1 MDQSNTKDSSPREDS
16 LRGAS
21 RARTTWRFFDPQAK
35 IDITR
40 RRLPHWEQPG
50 VCYFL
55 TFRTADSLPA
65 DVSADFRKRRHDW
78 LLSQGIDTSH
88 PDWHVLIG
96 ELLVVVQR
104 EYHKTWSREFHR
116 LLDEGHGACH
126 LAQPETAQI
135 VVETL
140 THFDGARYDLGD
152 VVIMPNHVHLLVQF
166 REGFG
171 MKKQCFSW
179 KHYSSRLINLALNR
193 EGHFWQG
200 ETYDHIVR
208 NAAEF
213 EHYRRYIAENPVK
226 AGLRSGFVV
235 RESSRGEPSQ
245 T

>member
-1 MDQSNTKDSSPREDS
+1 MNKSDIQRNSPREN
-16 LRGAS
+16 S
-21 RARTTWRFFDPQAK
+21 RMTWRFFDPNSK
-35 IDITR
+35 INISH

-55 TFRTADSLPA
+55 TFRTADSLPSA
-65 DVSADFRKRRHDW
+65 VFADFRKRRHDW
-78 LLSQGIDTSH
+78 LLPHGVDTSQQ
-88 PDWHVLIG
+88 DWHALIG
-96 ELLVVVQR
+96 DLPIETQR

-126 LAQPETAQI
+126 LAQSEIAQI

-140 THFDGARYDLGD
+140 THFDGERYDL
-152 VVIMPNHVHLLVQF
+152 VIMPNHVHLLAQF
-166 REGFG
+166 RKGFG

-208 NAAEF
+208 NEVEF
-213 EHYRRYIAENPVK
+213 EHYRKYIAENPSK
-226 AGLRSGFVV
+226 AGLRSGFIV
-235 RESSRGEPSQ
+235 REPSRGESSK